1 MTLTFSTDQIRP
13 HERFDHWCEVRA
25 RNLFGVTISMRQ
37 EERLHFNGR
46 FSASAIGGAIL
57 SEMQASPY
65 QVSRSAA
72 DISRASSDS
81 LCIYQQISGASWFD
95 ARSGGEF
102 VVPAGGLAISHT
114 DLPYLTTPA
123 TSHGFDLRVLKIPLA
138 GRDAFAPRARDL
150 PPSLVR
156 GDPRLQRLISAAFNA
171 LVAEAAKNPDANYD
185 RTVEH
190 LAQLALLARG
200 RISFGSPESR
210 AALRFGLLQAVR
222 DILRCNY
229 YRFDL
234 SPVTVA
240 AELAISVR
248 QMHLLFEPTGISFS
262 RTLLAVRLQ
271 EARRRLK
278 TVPAEPVADIAYAC
292 GFDSLATFY
301 RAFRNAYGMTPSD
314 ARSATDSDRIPGVQC

>member
-1 MTLTFSTDQIRP
+1 MAASVTLTFSTDQIRP

-25 RNLFGVTISMRQ
+25 RNLFGVTISLRR
-37 EERLHFNGR
+37 EERLHFHGR
-46 FSASAIGGAIL
+46 FSASAVGGAIL

-81 LCIYQQISGASWFD
+81 LCIFQQVGGASWFD
-95 ARSGGEF
+95 ASGGEF
-102 VVPAGGLAISHT
+102 VVPAGGLAVSHT

-123 TSHGFDLRVLKIPLA
+123 TPHGFDLRVLKIPLA

-150 PPSLVR
+150 PPSLLR
-156 GDPRLQRLISAAFNA
+156 DDPRLQRAISAAFNA
-171 LVAEAAKNPDANYD
+171 LVAEAARNPDANYD
-185 RTVEH
+185 RAVEH
-190 LAQLALLARG
+190 LAQLALLARD
-200 RISFGSPESR
+200 RVSIGSPESR
-210 AALRFGLLQAVR
+210 AALRFGLQQAVR
-222 DILRCNY
+222 DMLRCNY

-240 AELAISVR
+240 SEFAISVR

-271 EARRRLK
+271 EARQRLK
-278 TVPAEPVADIAYAC
+278 TMPAEPVADIAYAC

-314 ARSATDSDRIPGVQC
+314 VRAAVLNA